1 MSSPGFGIVDSGCS
15 RTLIGQETLNSFL
28 RLFHD
33 LKLPAPETKSE
44 TNLFRF
50 GNGSEEW
57 SERVVTMPTGIFGR
71 RGSIEAA
78 IIKGNAPL
86 LLSRAT
92 MRDLK
97 AVLDFN
103 ESKISLLGAQARPMT
118 FNEAGQVI
126 VNMLDFE
133 PHPALLVQND
143 EVVST
148 SGKLSK
154 RERRVVLS
162 QMKAWSKS
170 SSNSQVAELFSP
182 PRFAKVA
189 EELGYGGLSFDLQ
202 QGWDLTSPSVQR
214 DVSSAL
220 EEAKPELLVVC
231 PECKHWGGWYRLNQH
246 HLSMVERLENQ
257 RYARKQVD
265 FCVQEIKNQIKRGGR
280 VLIEHPWSSDMW
292 HYSPM
297 AKVTKNMFKC

>member
-92 MRDLK
+92 MRD
-97 AVLDFN
+97 
-103 ESKISLLGAQARPMT
+103 P
-118 FNEAGQVI
+118 
-126 VNMLDFE
+126 
-133 PHPALLVQND
+133 
-143 EVVST
+143 
-148 SGKLSK
+148 
-154 RERRVVLS
+154 
-162 QMKAWSKS
+162 
-170 SSNSQVAELFSP
+170 
-182 PRFAKVA
+182 
-189 EELGYGGLSFDLQ
+189 
-202 QGWDLTSPSVQR
+202 
-214 DVSSAL
+214 
-220 EEAKPELLVVC
+220 
-231 PECKHWGGWYRLNQH
+231 
-246 HLSMVERLENQ
+246 
-257 RYARKQVD
+257 
-265 FCVQEIKNQIKRGGR
+265 
-280 VLIEHPWSSDMW
+280 
-292 HYSPM
+292 
-297 AKVTKNMFKC
+297 

>member
-1 MSSPGFGIVDSGCS
+1 
-15 RTLIGQETLNSFL
+15 
-28 RLFHD
+28 
-33 LKLPAPETKSE
+33 
-44 TNLFRF
+44 
-50 GNGSEEW
+50 
-57 SERVVTMPTGIFGR
+57 MPIGIFGR
-71 RGSIEAA
+71 RGSIEAT

-92 MRDLK
+92 MHDLQ
-97 AVLDFN
+97 AVLDFS
-103 ESKISLLGAQARPMT
+103 ESKISLLGAQARPMV

-148 SGKLSK
+148 AGKLSK

-162 QMKAWSKS
+162 QMRAWSKS
-170 SSNSQVAELFSP
+170 SSNCKVAELFSP

-189 EELGYGGLSFDLQ
+189 EELGYKGLSFDLQ
-202 QGWDLTSPSVQR
+202 QPDLTSPSVQR

-231 PECKHWGGWYRLNQH
+231 PECKHWGGWYT
-246 HLSMVERLENQ
+246 V
-257 RYARKQVD
+257 
-265 FCVQEIKNQIKRGGR
+265 
-280 VLIEHPWSSDMW
+280 
-292 HYSPM
+292 
-297 AKVTKNMFKC
+297 